1 MKKKPGDLD
10 ILGGDHSLLSVGVSI
25 WSLACMWSNTTSLN
39 AKKKQVTRPLK
50 GVVEYTTIKNTSLDE
65 EGCDVVTLVATLW
78 ESQKQMKL
86 FPPVNRD
93 IESLL
98 TGNVRFLR

>member
-1 MKKKPGDLD
+1 MSTMKKKPGDLD

-65 EGCDVVTLVATLW
+65 EGCDVVIGRHTSGKPEADETI
-78 ESQKQMKL
+78 SA
-86 FPPVNRD
+86 N
-93 IESLL
+93 
-98 TGNVRFLR
+98 G